1 MSNRMKKTIQLLIF
15 SKEIPIPLNKENK
28 EILIQDTNLI
38 NNNNQQLKQITTQPD
53 YTPIFQNSNKTI
65 KIKRHQITF
74 NNTNYF
80 QDYERLKNTEKER
93 FKNLREK
100 KSQN

>member
-1 MSNRMKKTIQLLIF
+1 MSTTLTKVEKVFQVKKIGELKEKIVVPNLI
-15 SKEIPIPLNKENK
+15 
-28 EILIQDTNLI
+28 IQDTNLI